1 MKKNNGRETRP
12 TEIDFTEGST
22 SDLAAEL
29 VVAANDAFHVSK
41 VLEEYTAARR
51 REERNKSHTSRE
63 LLL

>member
-29 VVAANDAFHVSK
+29 VVAANDAFHVFEGSRRIYCGK
-41 VLEEYTAARR
+41 KR
-51 REERNKSHTSRE
+51 REKQEPHKQRV
-63 LLL
+63 LL